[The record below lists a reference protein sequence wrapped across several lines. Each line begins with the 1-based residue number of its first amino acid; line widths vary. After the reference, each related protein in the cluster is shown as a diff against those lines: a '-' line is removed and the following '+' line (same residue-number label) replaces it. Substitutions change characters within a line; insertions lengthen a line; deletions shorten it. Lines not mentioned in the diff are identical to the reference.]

1 VVSRPEPASRVVC
14 RCLAFALVVGTAIV
28 ITGCATHASVRRTD
42 ARLDEIAADVAT
54 MRDRQRVADQQI
66 APLLAELRS
75 TTARLG
81 EIETRLR
88 DTADRI
94 GALSTRVTAA
104 ESSLRETIAAVE
116 ALPRVPAPVRPRAV
130 DTSAAD
136 RAFAAA
142 LATFRSGEH
151 GQAVLDFTDFLG
163 RYPEHTLAPRAQF
176 WIAEAY
182 FRQRDYAQAIV
193 EFRKVVDAAPGSP
206 SAAEAWVKI
215 GQAHAMLRQRPAA
228 ASAWERVVR
237 EHPGTEAADRARSL
251 LRK

>member
-1 VVSRPEPASRVVC
+1 MLERHV
-14 RCLAFALVVGTAIV
+14 ALVLLIV
-28 ITGCATHASVRRTD
+28 AAVAVTGCATRASVRRTD
-42 ARLDEIAADVAT
+42 ARVEDIAADVAT
-54 MRDRQRVADQQI
+54 IRDRQRAADQQI

-75 TTARLG
+75 TMARLG
-81 EIETRLR
+81 ELEARLR

-94 GALSTRVTAA
+94 NALSARVTAA

-116 ALPRVPAPVRPRAV
+116 ALPRVQAPPERPRAMG
-130 DTSAAD
+130 TSGAD

-142 LATFRSGEH
+142 MNTFRSGEH
-151 GQAVLDFTDFLG
+151 GQAVLDFTDFLA
-163 RYPEHTLAPRAQF
+163 RYPEHALAPRAQF
-176 WIAEAY
+176 WIGEAY